1 MSITLI
7 MEVIKMKSASKIG
20 LTLALALII
29 TVFIS
34 SAGLSQE
41 MNEKEYNQYLIKA
54 LKDDNIGIRS
64 SAAQLLGERKAK
76 EAVKP
81 LINMLKTEKHYAVR
95 IVAALALHQIGDEKV
110 LPLLK
115 ERLQKDRSRTVKH
128 VLAGLIE
135 NMETTKYAKK

>member
-1 MSITLI
+1 
-7 MEVIKMKSASKIG
+7 MKTASKIG
-20 LTLALALII
+20 LTLVLALVL

-34 SAGLSQE
+34 SAVLSQNVTE
-41 MNEKEYNQYLIKA
+41 KENKEYNEYLIKA

-64 SAAQLLGERKAK
+64 SAAQLLGERKVK

-81 LINMLKTEKHYAVR
+81 LATTLKTEKNYAVR
-95 IVAALALHQIGDEKV
+95 IVVALALHQIGDEKV

-115 ERLQKDRSRTVKH
+115 ERLKKDRNLTVRH

-135 NMETTKYAKK
+135 NLETTQYANNK